1 VQNAPNTLIAWKP
14 SKFHGTSLQKVEP
27 ALKATDF
34 RQMGLAILTSNRL
47 PAAWRKYLND
57 EMTEAEVV
65 QHLAKDEE
73 AESDISYG
81 NS

>member
-14 SKFHGTSLQKVEP
+14 GKFHGTSLQKVQP
-27 ALKATDF
+27 TLKATDF
-34 RQMGLAILTSNRL
+34 WQMGLAILTSNRL
-47 PAAWRKYLND
+47 PGAWRKYLIN

-73 AESDISYG
+73 VESDISYG
-81 NS
+81 NY